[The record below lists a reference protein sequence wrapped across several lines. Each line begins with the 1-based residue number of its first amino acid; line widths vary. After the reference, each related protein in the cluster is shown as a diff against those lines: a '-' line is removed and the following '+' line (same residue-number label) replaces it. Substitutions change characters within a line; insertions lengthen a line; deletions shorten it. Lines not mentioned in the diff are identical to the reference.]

1 MPEFTYDLEKELQ
14 RVASMTEIIYVTE
27 AYTVLASWWQ
37 KLSKRGAP
45 LPSISS
51 EELFFRLINMIFKW
65 QPKISNQ
72 LGRHVDKKT
81 EESCKACP
89 SLGLMQFVYGCL
101 EIGNQRNHADDFTI
115 IRAHIR

>member
-14 RVASMTEIIYVTE
+14 RVASITEIIYATE

-72 LGRHVDKKT
+72 LGRHVDKKRR
-81 EESCKACP
+81 KAVKP
-89 SLGLMQFVYGCL
+89 APV
-101 EIGNQRNHADDFTI
+101 
-115 IRAHIR
+115 